1 MQTVTKPQQMWPQP
15 TLVQE
20 DIIYPESDGLPLADN
35 SKQFRVIT
43 TIQGNLDILYEDDP
57 QVLVVGDMFWYP
69 VQGNSKLRRAPDVMV
84 AFGVPKGDRA
94 AYLQWQENNIAP
106 QVVFEI
112 RSPSNT
118 NKAMAEKQIFYD
130 RYGVHEYY
138 LYDPDRGTLEG
149 WLRRGPKLVEI
160 SQMRAWVSPQLD
172 IRFDLID
179 DDLKLYHPDGN
190 PFLTFLELNE
200 QRRAET
206 LARFAAEIQIDQV
219 EQRAAEAEQ
228 RATEAEQSLQAEAQA
243 RAKAEARLRAAETK
257 LRELGLL

>member
-1 MQTVTKPQQMWPQP
+1 MKTLTKPRLMELQP
-15 TLVQE
+15 TLVPE
-20 DIIYPESDGLPLADN
+20 DIIYPESDGLPMADN

-69 VQGNSKLRRAPDVMV
+69 VKGNSKLRRAPDVMV
-84 AFGVPKGDRA
+84 AFGVPKGDRR

-106 QVVFEI
+106 QAVFEI

-118 NKAMAEKQIFYD
+118 NKEMAEKQIFYD
-130 RYGVHEYY
+130 RYGVKEYY
-138 LYDPDRGTLEG
+138 LYDPDRGTLDG

-160 SQMRAWVSPQLD
+160 SQMRGWISPQLD

-179 DDLKLYHPDGN
+179 DDLKLYHPDGK

-206 LARFAAEIQIDQV
+206 LARFAAEIQAD
-219 EQRAAEAEQ
+219 EAEQ
-228 RATEAEQSLQAEAQA
+228 RTAEAKQILQAEAQA
-243 RAKAEARLRAAETK
+243 RAEAEARLRAAETK
-257 LRELGLL
+257 LKELGLL